1 MNQTK
6 MNIESA
12 YSITSVLVSE
22 IKIHA
27 IPSRLHIKINN
38 KKEFY
43 LRSVISKVK
52 KEKYILR
59 QRIAKH
65 SLKSIGIH
73 LLTNI
78 LKICLLNIIR
88 LNFFVKN

>member
-1 MNQTK
+1 M
-6 MNIESA
+6 
-12 YSITSVLVSE
+12 LVSE

-52 KEKYILR
+52 KEK
-59 QRIAKH
+59 KH
-65 SLKSIGIH
+65 FKTAYSKTQLEVDWDPS
-73 LLTNI
+73 
-78 LKICLLNIIR
+78 
-88 LNFFVKN
+88 V